1 MNTILETFL
10 FKKTV
15 NTFLKKLYDNLK
27 TLKNPN
33 STYCFR
39 KGPYTNI

>member
-39 KGPYTNI
+39 KGPCTNI